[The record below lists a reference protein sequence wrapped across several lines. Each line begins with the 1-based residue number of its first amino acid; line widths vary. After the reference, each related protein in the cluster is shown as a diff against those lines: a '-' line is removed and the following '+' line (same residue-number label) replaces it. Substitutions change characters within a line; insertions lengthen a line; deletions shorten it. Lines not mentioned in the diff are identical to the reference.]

1 MNCEDCK
8 EQVFEL
14 IEREAVDPEGVRA
27 ILADCPD
34 CRAEFDAMKA
44 ALALAEHLPV
54 EEPPLDVDATILRKA
69 ALRTDNAA
77 AVLAAPAVEEATV
90 VPFRKRL
97 LQTPPWAMAAVAL
110 LAVGLGVWSIPR
122 DVQLESDVDS
132 AVFEAEEAAP
142 MAEAPG
148 DDALG
153 GVRAPGEVF
162 GAAQASDEAKLA
174 ALNEVREPASVASG
188 APAKSAARPARRE
201 LPRAKKRLDSVAE
214 QSAPAVAPK
223 SAAASA
229 PEARAQAEADDRAMA
244 RAEAPVAA
252 KEEGAAER
260 SVQGV
265 AVAADAD
272 FADKESEDRGAKSG
286 EAEACK
292 ARVAAFERRLGGD
305 KGYEPGPEEELAV
318 GRCYQ
323 TLGDTAKARTWLQRA
338 AADPATKRRA
348 QKALRSLP
356 AN

>member
-1 MNCEDCK
+1 MNCEECK
-8 EQVFEL
+8 ERVFEL

-44 ALALAEHLPV
+44 ALVLAEQLPV
-54 EEPPLDVDATILRKA
+54 EEPPPDIDAAILRKA
-69 ALRTDNAA
+69 ALRTENAA
-77 AVLAAPAVEEATV
+77 HKPATELAQEATV
-90 VPFRKRL
+90 VPLRKRF

-122 DVQLESDVDS
+122 GVQLESEADS
-132 AVFEAEEAAP
+132 GVSEAEEAVP
-142 MAEAPG
+142 FAEAPG

-153 GVRAPGEVF
+153 GGLAPTEAF
-162 GAAQASDEAKLA
+162 GAAQVSDEAKVA
-174 ALNEVREPASVASG
+174 ALNEVR
-188 APAKSAARPARRE
+188 APAPVARGRPAKGAARPARRE
-201 LPRAKKRLDSVAE
+201 LPRAKKRLDALAK
-214 QSAPAVAPK
+214 QSASGAVPE

-229 PEARAQAEADDRAMA
+229 PEAPAQVQADDRATA
-244 RAEAPVAA
+244 RAAAPVAA
-252 KEEGAAER
+252 KGEAAAER

-272 FADKESEDRGAKSG
+272 FADEEAEDRGAKS
-286 EAEACK
+286 AEAGDCK
-292 ARVAAFERRLGGD
+292 AKVAAFERRLSGD
-305 KGYEPGPEEELAV
+305 KGYEPGPEEELAI

-338 AADPATKRRA
+338 ATDPATKRRA

>member
-8 EQVFEL
+8 ERVFEL

-44 ALALAEHLPV
+44 ALVLAEQLPV
-54 EEPPLDVDATILRKA
+54 EEPPPDIDAAILRKA
-69 ALRTDNAA
+69 ALRTENAHKPA
-77 AVLAAPAVEEATV
+77 AEVVQEATV
-90 VPFRKRL
+90 VPLRKRL

-122 DVQLESDVDS
+122 DVQLESEADS
-132 AVFEAEEAAP
+132 AVFEAEEAVP
-142 MAEAPG
+142 FAEAPG

-153 GVRAPGEVF
+153 GGMATEDAF
-162 GAAQASDEAKLA
+162 GAVQVSDEAKVA
-174 ALNEVREPASVASG
+174 ALNEVREPAPVASG
-188 APAKSAARPARRE
+188 APAKGAARPARRE
-201 LPRAKKRLDSVAE
+201 LPRAKKRLDALAKR
-214 QSAPAVAPK
+214 SASGAVPE

-229 PEARAQAEADDRAMA
+229 PEAPAQVQADDRATA
-244 RAEAPVAA
+244 RAAAPVAA
-252 KEEGAAER
+252 KGEAAAER

-272 FADKESEDRGAKSG
+272 FADEEAEDRGAKSA
-286 EAEACK
+286 EAEDCK
-292 ARVAAFERRLGGD
+292 ARVAAFERRLRGD
-305 KGYEPGPEEELAV
+305 KGYEPGPEEELAI

-338 AADPATKRRA
+338 ATDPATKRRA